1 MFDILNLIPGKKR
14 KTSSGWHS
22 FNAVCCHHRG
32 HRPDTRHRGGVRFDG
47 NNWVMH
53 CFNCG
58 FKCNFTLGQSIGQK
72 TRQFLSWLG
81 IDNEQI
87 QRWNLESLQNKDLL
101 QLITR
106 KKENIKFVE
115 KKLPAT
121 EILDANNI
129 KHKKFIEYLTNRNID
144 TEKYAFY
151 VNPDSKDRIGNGI
164 VIPYYFKQ
172 KIVGSTIRFLDNK
185 KPKYLNDQQSG
196 YVFNIDKQKHDW
208 QICIVTE
215 GIFDAISIDGV
226 AVMHDDISSDQAVLL
241 NQLNRTVIV
250 VPDFDATGLKITD
263 RALELGYKVSLPNW
277 EPGIKDVNDAVVK
290 YGKLATTLSI
300 IENAT
305 SSKIKIELRKK
316 QIAKG
321 I

>member
-14 KTSSGWHS
+14 PTASGWHS

-32 HRPDTRHRGGVRFDG
+32 HRPDSRHRGGIRFDG

-58 FKCNFTLGQSIGQK
+58 FKCSFTLGQSIGQK
-72 TRQFLSWLG
+72 TRTFLGWLG
-81 IDNEQI
+81 IDSDQI

-101 QLITR
+101 QLTVR

-121 EILDANNI
+121 NVLEVNNI
-129 KHKKFIEYLTNRNID
+129 KHKKFVDYLTSRKID
-144 TEKYAFY
+144 IDKYTFY

-164 VIPYYFKQ
+164 VVPYYYKQ

-185 KPKYLNDQQSG
+185 KPKYLNDQQQG
-196 YVFNIDKQKHDW
+196 YVFNLDKQKQDW
-208 QICIVTE
+208 QVCIVTE

-226 AVMHDDISSDQAVLL
+226 AIMHDDISSDQAVLL
-241 NQLNRTVIV
+241 SQLNRTIIV
-250 VPDFDATGLKITD
+250 VPDFDITGLKITD
-263 RALELGYKVSLPNW
+263 RALELGFKVSLPNW
-277 EPGIKDVNDAVVK
+277 EPGIKDVNDAVIK
-290 YGKLATTLSI
+290 YGKLATILSI

-316 QIAKG
+316 QIVKG